1 MLIEADITALLL
13 ITLSYFPISSQV
25 VRNLS
30 TSPHFLKGIST
41 YISHLDVS
49 VRRCGMLVGEIA
61 AELCNQTLQFGDW
74 GGEDAGKPWCRSLRT
89 LLKARD
95 ADTTFAQPNDHP
107 ISKAEKESRPSQAL
121 VTATKLVKAAFAPPQ
136 NGYDSDDS
144 VTGYA
149 SPSSS
154 RSASPTPSELE
165 EIAKDPTLNVGKKK
179 VQRPM
184 YLLQLSELLRGGAG
198 KQGPEDPHEADRIAM
213 ALDMG
218 EELIRRKRGFGTE
231 LGMCREQC
239 V

>member
-1 MLIEADITALLL
+1 MLIRADITALLL
-13 ITLSYFPISSQV
+13 VTLSYFPTSSQV
-25 VRNLS
+25 VKTLS
-30 TSPHFLKGIST
+30 TNPHFLKGIST

-61 AELCNQTLQFGDW
+61 AELCNQTLRFGDW
-74 GGEDAGKPWCRSLRT
+74 DGEDAGKPWCRSLRN
-89 LLKARD
+89 LLTARD
-95 ADTTFAQPNDHP
+95 ADTALAQPDDRP
-107 ISKAEKESRPSQAL
+107 TSKAEKESRSAQATAAVAKPAKATFAAAPS
-121 VTATKLVKAAFAPPQ
+121 
-136 NGYDSDDS
+136 GHDSDDS

-184 YLLQLSELLRGGAG
+184 YLVQLAELLRGGTS
-198 KQGPEDPHEADRIAM
+198 KQGPDDPHEADRIAM

-218 EELIRRKRGFGTE
+218 EELIRRKKDYGTE
-231 LGMCREQC
+231 LGR
-239 V
+239 